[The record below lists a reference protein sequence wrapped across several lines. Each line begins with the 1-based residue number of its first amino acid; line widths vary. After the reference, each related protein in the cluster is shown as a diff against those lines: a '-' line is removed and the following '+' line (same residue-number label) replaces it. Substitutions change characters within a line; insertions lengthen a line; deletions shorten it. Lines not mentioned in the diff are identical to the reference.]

1 MRATAKIRRYK
12 LDNGQTSFRFS
23 IVSNYRDPVSGR
35 PRNRTLEYLGSIRDS
50 DIPRQAPK
58 FHAEL
63 DAALDR
69 LKGKIYGNC
78 AGDIRRKF
86 EAIVPRPKVT
96 TASPSKDILAK
107 LAERGYKV

>member
-1 MRATAKIRRYK
+1 MRATAKIRYRK
-12 LDNGQTSFRFS
+12 NKNGGAYSFS
-23 IVSNYRDPVSGR
+23 IVNNFRDPISQT
-35 PRNRTLEYLGSIRDS
+35 PTNRTLAYLGSIRDT
-50 DIPRQAPK
+50 DLKRKAPE

-63 DAALDR
+63 GAALDR